1 MGYFVQTLQHNIS
14 FSTFVSIDPTLKIPN
29 ISIKCFGKDIRIL
42 ASSNQGILCCQ
53 RYKHRSC
60 EYFVCK
66 PSTGQYAV
74 LPSPNGKKRFFE
86 LVALMIL
93 KSNPL
98 HYKII
103 KYSDARHSPSN
114 KNNYIC
120 EIFDSKI
127 WSWRQTENLITER
140 STIFD
145 HQSPVCTGGLVYW
158 LTNRNTILI
167 FDSATETHLEFAG
180 PLAATEENR
189 SYMYERIVEYKGR
202 LGFICKY
209 KSDEL
214 VLWGL
219 EDRTNYRWEIKRIV
233 GIDKEKNR
241 LIGCNLADMA
251 LMLGYRDQV
260 YAQSGFYNPRDIFPF
275 QSNSEPMDLEDG
287 CMLSC
292 LEEMMNDC

>member
-1 MGYFVQTLQHNIS
+1 MDSEFPLGQDMLFEILSLTTLETLNTCKVVSKELKELIEDSWFLQNYTLRTKNIMGYFVQTLQHNIS

-53 RYKHRSC
+53 R
-60 EYFVCK
+60 
-66 PSTGQYAV
+66 P
-74 LPSPNGKKRFFE
+74 P
-86 LVALMIL
+86 
-93 KSNPL
+93 
-98 HYKII
+98 
-103 KYSDARHSPSN
+103 N

-158 LTNRNTILI
+158 LTNRNTILA
-167 FDSATETHLEFAG
+167 FDSATETHFEFAG

-209 KSDEL
+209 KSEGARRQNKL
-214 VLWGL
+214 
-219 EDRTNYRWEIKRIV
+219 
-233 GIDKEKNR
+233 
-241 LIGCNLADMA
+241 
-251 LMLGYRDQV
+251 
-260 YAQSGFYNPRDIFPF
+260 
-275 QSNSEPMDLEDG
+275 
-287 CMLSC
+287 
-292 LEEMMNDC
+292 

>member
-1 MGYFVQTLQHNIS
+1 MDSEFPLGQDMLFEILSLTTLETLNTCKVVSKELKELIEDSWFLQNYTLRTKNIMGYFVQTLQHNIS

-53 RYKHRSC
+53 R
-60 EYFVCK
+60 
-66 PSTGQYAV
+66 P
-74 LPSPNGKKRFFE
+74 P
-86 LVALMIL
+86 
-93 KSNPL
+93 
-98 HYKII
+98 
-103 KYSDARHSPSN
+103 N

-158 LTNRNTILI
+158 LTNRNTILA

-180 PLAATEENR
+180 PIAATEENR

-219 EDRTNYRWEIKRIV
+219 EDRTNYRWEIKRVV

-260 YAQSGFYNPRDIFPF
+260 FAQSGFYNPRDIFPF
-275 QSNSEPMDLEDG
+275 QSNSEPVDLEDG

>member
-1 MGYFVQTLQHNIS
+1 MAD
-14 FSTFVSIDPTLKIPN
+14 FSILDATKLSIDLKLLIQAKHSGVLCLHLGDLSVVWHIEKVVVHHLLLAKVTLRSIQLIKSVFMEYI
-29 ISIKCFGKDIRIL
+29 ISLLSQGVGKELQTALL
-42 ASSNQGILCCQ
+42 ASVTSN
-53 RYKHRSC
+53 R
-60 EYFVCK
+60 
-66 PSTGQYAV
+66 P
-74 LPSPNGKKRFFE
+74 P
-86 LVALMIL
+86 
-93 KSNPL
+93 
-98 HYKII
+98 
-103 KYSDARHSPSN
+103 N

-158 LTNRNTILI
+158 LTNRNTILA

-219 EDRTNYRWEIKRIV
+219 EDRTNYRWEIKRVV

-275 QSNSEPMDLEDG
+275 QSNSEPVDLEDG

>member
-1 MGYFVQTLQHNIS
+1 MDSEFLLGQDMLFEILSLTTLETLNTCKVVSKELKELIEDSWFLQNYTLRTKNIMGYFVQTLQHNIS

-53 RYKHRSC
+53 RA
-60 EYFVCK
+60 
-66 PSTGQYAV
+66 P
-74 LPSPNGKKRFFE
+74 
-86 LVALMIL
+86 
-93 KSNPL
+93 
-98 HYKII
+98 
-103 KYSDARHSPSN
+103 N

-158 LTNRNTILI
+158 LTNRNTILA

-180 PLAATEENR
+180 PIAATEENR

-214 VLWGL
+214 LLWGL
-219 EDRTNYRWEIKRIV
+219 EDRTNYRWEIKRVV

-275 QSNSEPMDLEDG
+275 QSNSEPVDLEDG

>member
-1 MGYFVQTLQHNIS
+1 MDSEFPLGQDMLFEILSLTTLETLNTCKVVSKELKELIEDSWFLQNYTLRTKNIMGYFVQTLQHNIS

-29 ISIKCFGKDIRIL
+29 ISIKCFGKDTRIL

-53 RYKHRSC
+53 RA
-60 EYFVCK
+60 
-66 PSTGQYAV
+66 P
-74 LPSPNGKKRFFE
+74 
-86 LVALMIL
+86 
-93 KSNPL
+93 
-98 HYKII
+98 
-103 KYSDARHSPSN
+103 N

-158 LTNRNTILI
+158 LTNRNTILA

-219 EDRTNYRWEIKRIV
+219 EDRTNYRWEIKRVV

-275 QSNSEPMDLEDG
+275 QSNSEPVDLEDG